1 MSLKVYVD
9 TNVFLDS
16 ILNRDNGIA
25 REVLY
30 FLEDKN
36 FEIILNDVSIIN
48 IHYFSSKDKKLNSE
62 TVKKYIGLFLE
73 EYTIISANTEL
84 LKSALYS
91 KFSDFEDG
99 VQYFCAK
106 EIGADLIISKDKKG
120 FKESDIEKINPVD
133 FYNEYIKK

>member
-16 ILNRDNGIA
+16 ILNRDNGVA
-25 REVLY
+25 REILY
-30 FLEDKN
+30 FLEDKK

-48 IHYFSSKDKKLNSE
+48 IHYFSSKDKGLTPQNI
-62 TVKKYIGLFLE
+62 KKYIGLFLE
-73 EYTIISANTEL
+73 EYTIISANVEL
-84 LKSALYS
+84 LKNALYS
-91 KFSDFEDG
+91 NFSDFEDG

-120 FKESDIEKINPVD
+120 FKESDIEKINPLD
-133 FYNEYIKK
+133 FYNAYIK